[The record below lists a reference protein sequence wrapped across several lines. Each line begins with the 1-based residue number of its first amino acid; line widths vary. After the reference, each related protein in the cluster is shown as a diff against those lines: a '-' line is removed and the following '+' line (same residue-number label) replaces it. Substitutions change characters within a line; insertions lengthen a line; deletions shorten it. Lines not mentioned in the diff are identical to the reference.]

1 MTTFLFRDR
10 RLCFD
15 SRFNDSLTNLWD
27 MPAETTVRQV
37 GKNAKMCK
45 GSDEPIVEPAASRS
59 LLVLLATLAP
69 LDENF
74 PAIEDLAPGPSSA

>member
-1 MTTFLFRDR
+1 
-10 RLCFD
+10 
-15 SRFNDSLTNLWD
+15 
-27 MPAETTVRQV
+27 V
-37 GKNAKMCK
+37 GYAS

>member
-45 GSDEPIVEPAASRS
+45 GSDEPIIEPAA
-59 LLVLLATLAP
+59 LLATLAP